1 MLCRRCGME
10 STTTDVCEWCH
21 KPMLAAGAAAAG
33 RQARPENGQP
43 ETTTQQHAQVVEQEE
58 AAAEGL
64 PELRA
69 EPDQES
75 GSGSQEEL
83 LRPLGGEV
91 AGPSR
96 PSPGVPSHG
105 LSDDATR
112 TSVDLGQYLG
122 ADQSLFRPLPRS
134 EHSATAGMDPLAQRR
149 SGRKQ
154 VKMVSD
160 VSDNT
165 RLLRSL
171 IAGIAISFPLTL
183 MQFAVVHKVPDKLW
197 FVRLGR
203 EDSFGTAILYGLA
216 SGGFVG
222 FGLGALLVHFKRGP
236 FIGLLLG
243 LMLGNFFL
251 ATTPAYWGIF
261 AGVLTGI
268 VVGRIAT
275 HGYRRA
281 VTV

>member
-160 VSDNT
+160 IPDNV

-171 IAGIAISFPLTL
+171 ITGIVISVPLAVV
-183 MQFAVVHKVPDKLW
+183 QFAVAHQVPDRLYFLKLGSSDSLLTALFW
-197 FVRLGR
+197 GISSGVLLG
-203 EDSFGTAILYGLA
+203 G
-216 SGGFVG
+216 
-222 FGLGALLVHFKRGP
+222 GLGALLVHFKRGS
-236 FIGLLLG
+236 FLGLLAG
-243 LMLGNFFL
+243 LMIGWVGLSNGYF
-251 ATTPAYWGIF
+251 GIV
-261 AGVLTGI
+261 AASLTGI
-268 VVGRIAT
+268 LVGRHAT
-275 HGYRRA
+275 YGYRPA